1 MVMGKKQ
8 KENGRQ
14 NVAEALTET
23 PRHLLGLGVSLS
35 SPNLLNSNVS
45 FTLCSSS
52 SESDLSEPEN
62 MMEEFEPAETNLI
75 STGDNSNDEN
85 DVDDE
90 TMSGENDVEYAE
102 FSMTQRL
109 MMRDTSP
116 AAAGAMALSP
126 TEGNSFEDKL
136 MLLQLFDR
144 IENSPQP
151 TSSSNGKCDRRFEV
165 MSDCTF

>member
-1 MVMGKKQ
+1 
-8 KENGRQ
+8 
-14 NVAEALTET
+14 
-23 PRHLLGLGVSLS
+23 
-35 SPNLLNSNVS
+35 
-45 FTLCSSS
+45 
-52 SESDLSEPEN
+52 
-62 MMEEFEPAETNLI
+62 
-75 STGDNSNDEN
+75 
-85 DVDDE
+85 
-90 TMSGENDVEYAE
+90 
-102 FSMTQRL
+102 MTQRL

>member
-1 MVMGKKQ
+1 MLICKFRRIKI
-8 KENGRQ
+8 
-14 NVAEALTET
+14 
-23 PRHLLGLGVSLS
+23 
-35 SPNLLNSNVS
+35 
-45 FTLCSSS
+45 FT
-52 SESDLSEPEN
+52 SDLCVF
-62 MMEEFEPAETNLI
+62 MDRFI
-75 STGDNSNDEN
+75 
-85 DVDDE
+85 
-90 TMSGENDVEYAE
+90 GENDVEYAE

-116 AAAGAMALSP
+116 AAAGATALSP